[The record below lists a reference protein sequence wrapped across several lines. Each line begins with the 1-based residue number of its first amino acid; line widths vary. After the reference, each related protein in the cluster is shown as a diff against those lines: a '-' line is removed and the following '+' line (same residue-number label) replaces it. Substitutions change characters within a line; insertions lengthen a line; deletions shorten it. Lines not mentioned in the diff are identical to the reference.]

1 MANASKGSSKRRI
14 IRCTF
19 QAESNTSSGKFFDFL
34 SSSLEEKTPRELMQ
48 EASEVYWMPV
58 HLFYQYRAGEITA
71 DQFRQRVLW
80 AISQQE
86 AWLNY
91 CRRLTE
97 IDPPPQVIHNQTIY
111 MGASESSVIGEP
123 PPPPTEP
130 VLFAA
135 PEDLSVES
143 GTEEAS
149 VSADLVQLPKKS
161 FNERRSQSMK
171 PAFGGAFRQ
180 DDDD

>member
-1 MANASKGSSKRRI
+1 MANESKGSSKRRI

-34 SSSLEEKTPRELMQ
+34 SSALEEKTPRELMQ

-71 DQFRQRVLW
+71 DQFRQRVLR

-97 IDPPPQVIHNQTIY
+97 IDPPPQVIQNQTIY
-111 MGASESSVIGEP
+111 MGASESSATVAPLSP
-123 PPPPTEP
+123 PIEP

-135 PEDLSVES
+135 SEDSLVGSE
-143 GTEEAS
+143 TEEVS
-149 VSADLVQLPKKS
+149 VPPDLVQLPKKS
-161 FNERRSQSMK
+161 FNGRRSQSMK